1 MNEEIETR
9 SKHHGNSNYRLNKRT
24 FSAANSTNFFQGQ
37 TSDLLSNKCLM
48 VCLVHLLTLKMA
60 TLNLTS
66 KHSVA
71 NRYQLVILSKQL
83 IFLGNLLSD
92 Y

>member
-1 MNEEIETR
+1 
-9 SKHHGNSNYRLNKRT
+9 
-24 FSAANSTNFFQGQ
+24 
-37 TSDLLSNKCLM
+37 SDLLSNKCLM